1 MTPELQILERVHKVE
16 TAQATH
22 TEKLINLDS
31 WVTDIH
37 KTLKGVEYKVTLG
50 VGGLLA
56 IELFFKIWGK

>member
-1 MTPELQILERVHKVE
+1 MPSESQILERVHVME
-16 TAQATH
+16 TTQATH
-22 TEKLINLDS
+22 TEKLANLDS

-37 KTLKGVEYKVTLG
+37 KTLKSVEYKVTLG